1 MNNRIIYIDD
11 NIDNDDPLVLSLKDE
26 GFEVEVLKDSKNAL
40 EYIKTR
46 QYDIVLLDLDMGARS
61 TSGNQLF
68 NEIRKVDEKVPVV
81 IISAYIKRQQNDD
94 FLEFI
99 NNEAKAIFN
108 RTEDI
113 SKKVA
118 KIKKIRD
125 ELNTSPGGALE
136 DWILKTKDPDDV
148 LMVTKDGKKFTA
160 ADILKE
166 IKLRTPLGLQ
176 FEKDLNRLTVDLIAR
191 GKEQI

>member
-1 MNNRIIYIDD
+1 MNDRIIYIDD
-11 NIDNDDPLVLSLKDE
+11 NIDDDDPLVLSLKDE
-26 GFEVEVLKDSKNAL
+26 GFEVKVIKDSKSAR

-61 TSGNQLF
+61 ISGNQLF
-68 NEIRKVDEKVPVV
+68 NEIRKVNEKVSVV

-125 ELNTSPGGALE
+125 ELNISPGGALK
-136 DWILKTKDPDDV
+136 DWILKTKDPDAV
-148 LMVTKDGKKFTA
+148 IMVTKDGRKYTA

-176 FEKDLNRLTVDLIAR
+176 FERDLNRLTIDLIAR

>member
-1 MNNRIIYIDD
+1 MNDRIIYIDD
-11 NIDNDDPLVLSLKDE
+11 NIDNDDPLVLSLRDE
-26 GFEVEVLKDSKNAL
+26 GFEVKAINDSKSAI

-125 ELNTSPGGALE
+125 ELNTSAGGALE
-136 DWILKTKDPDDV
+136 DWILKTKDPDAV
-148 LMVTKDGKKFTA
+148 LMVTKDGKKYTA

-176 FEKDLNRLTVDLIAR
+176 FEKDLNRLTIDLIAR

>member
-1 MNNRIIYIDD
+1 MNDRIIYIDD
-11 NIDNDDPLVLSLKDE
+11 NIDNDDPLVLSLRDE
-26 GFEVEVLKDSKNAL
+26 GFEVKAINDSKSAI

-125 ELNTSPGGALE
+125 VLNTSAGGALE
-136 DWILKTKDPDDV
+136 DWILKTKDPDAV
-148 LMVTKDGKKFTA
+148 LMVTKDGKKYTA

-176 FEKDLNRLTVDLIAR
+176 FEKDLNRLTIDLIAR

>member
-1 MNNRIIYIDD
+1 MNDRIIYIDD
-11 NIDNDDPLVLSLKDE
+11 NIDNDDPLVLSLRDE
-26 GFEVEVLKDSKNAL
+26 GFEVKAINDSKSAI

-68 NEIRKVDEKVPVV
+68 NEIRKVDEKVPEV

-125 ELNTSPGGALE
+125 ELNTSAGGALE
-136 DWILKTKDPDDV
+136 DWILKTKDPDAV
-148 LMVTKDGKKFTA
+148 LMVTKDGKKYTA

-176 FEKDLNRLTVDLIAR
+176 FEKDLNRLTIDLIAR

>member
-1 MNNRIIYIDD
+1 MNDRIIYIDD
-11 NIDNDDPLVLSLKDE
+11 NVDDDDPLVLSLIDE
-26 GFEVEVLKDSKNAL
+26 GFEIKVLKDSKNAL

-61 TSGNQLF
+61 TNGNQLF

-94 FLEFI
+94 FLGFI

-136 DWILKTKDPDDV
+136 DWIMKTKDQDAV
-148 LMVTKDGKKFTA
+148 LMVTKDGKKYTA

>member
-1 MNNRIIYIDD
+1 MNDRIIYIDD
-11 NIDNDDPLVLSLKDE
+11 NIDDDDPLVLSLKDE
-26 GFEVEVLKDSKNAL
+26 GFEVKVLKDSKDAL
-40 EYIKTR
+40 EYIKAR
-46 QYDIVLLDLDMGARS
+46 QYDIVLLDLDMGGRS
-61 TSGNQLF
+61 ISGHQLF
-68 NEIRKVDEKVPVV
+68 IEIRKVNEKVPVV
-81 IISAYIKRQQNDD
+81 IISAYIKRQQYDD
-94 FLEFI
+94 FLGFI

-108 RTEDI
+108 RTDDI

-136 DWILKTKDPDDV
+136 DWILKTKDPDAV
-148 LMVTKDGKKFTA
+148 LMVTKDGKKYTA

-176 FEKDLNRLTVDLIAR
+176 FERDLNRLTIDLIAR